1 MAKWWMVRAGDNNEL
16 IPIWLEKGIASIG
29 WSDLGNPQKFRSR
42 NSFIEKCHEI
52 YYGEKPGTRINWA
65 SQVWRFA
72 YEIEVGDRVLS
83 FARDKREYIVGTVI
97 KSHQYSTVTDEYY
110 PNYISVKWEDKKVS
124 RDLLS
129 QAAKNSLGS
138 TLTVFRVDDWGT
150 EYENLLLNHNLT
162 TVPLDPPDEEEDL
175 IYEDFVSKSLTL
187 IQDKVDQLDPWEMQE
202 LVAGL
207 LKAMGYNVKV
217 SKKGPDGG
225 VDILAHKDAL
235 GFEKPII
242 KVQVKHRKSSSS
254 GPEIQ
259 QLLGAHPIDANCLFV
274 STGGFTSHAEAIA
287 KHHNVKLL
295 DLEELV
301 NMIVSWYEKMPN
313 ETRSLLPLKK
323 MYVPE

>member
-1 MAKWWMVRAGDNNEL
+1 MVRAGDNNEL
-16 IPIWLEKGIASIG
+16 ISLWLEKGVASIG
-29 WSDLGNPQKFRSR
+29 WADLDNPKKFRNR
-42 NSFIEKCHEI
+42 NDFIEKAHEI

-72 YEIEVGDRVLS
+72 YEIEIGDRILS
-83 FARDKREYIVGTVI
+83 YARDKREYIVGKVTGTH
-97 KSHQYSTVTDEYY
+97 KYDSTAVSDYY
-110 PNYISVKWEDKKVS
+110 PNCISVKWEEKKVS

-150 EYENLLLNHNLT
+150 EFDNLLKNNDKN
-162 TVPLDPPDEEEDL
+162 PIIPPPSDDDDEDF
-175 IYEDFVSKSLTL
+175 IIEDFVSKALTL
-187 IQDKVDQLDPWEMQE
+187 IQDKVDKLDAWQMQE

-207 LKAMGYNVKV
+207 LQAMGYNVKV

-235 GFEKPII
+235 GFERPII

-259 QLLGAHPIDANCLFV
+259 QLLGAHPLDASCLFV

-301 NMIVSWYEKMPN
+301 NMIVFWYEKMPN
-313 ETRSLLPLKK
+313 DTRSLLPLQKI
-323 MYVPE
+323 YVPE